1 MSKMKLQITPGRDE
15 LRAVRR
21 ESRML
26 YWSVA
31 LFSAFANLLMLTG
44 PMYML
49 QVYDRVLSSR
59 SIETLV
65 ALTALVAF
73 LYCIM
78 GVLDFTRGRI
88 LARIGA
94 RFQTRL
100 ERRVFDA
107 VLTNSSRA
115 QTEGAQTGLS
125 DLAVL
130 QRFISSPA
138 PTVVFD
144 IPWTP
149 VFLVGLSIFHPWLG
163 YLAMAGGGVLIVIAL
178 LNQTLMS
185 GPLQRS
191 NINAHGAALFA
202 EQLRV
207 ESELVQS
214 LGLQTNAFK
223 RWRTK
228 SKLSLREQLVTTD
241 ISGFFTTSTK
251 TVRLFLQSAML
262 GLGAVLV
269 LRGELSAGAMIAGSI
284 LMGRALAPI
293 ELAIGQWPT
302 FQRARKSWDTLATLL
317 SKTPYLT
324 PQTQL
329 PSPRAKLKAQSLTI
343 VPPGRTKASLR
354 MINFV
359 LEPGQAMGVIGPSG
373 AGKSTLAKAITG
385 TWPAAGGN
393 VRLDQATIDQYRPE
407 RLGEYIGYLPQRVQL
422 FDGTIAENIARLSPD
437 PDDAQ
442 ITAAAQQADA
452 HDMILKLPEGYDTPV
467 SATGGRLSGGQ
478 IQRIGLARALY
489 SDPVVLVLDEP
500 NSNLDNQGADALNTA
515 IRRVKAQGK
524 SVVIMAHRPAAI
536 HECDLLLVL
545 KNGTVEAF
553 GPRDTI
559 LHKSVQNHESII
571 SACAAGGIQ

>member
-1 MSKMKLQITPGRDE
+1 MSKIKHQIAPGREE
-15 LRAVRR
+15 LRAIRR

-44 PMYML
+44 PIYML

-59 SIETLV
+59 SVETLV

-94 RFQTRL
+94 HFQDQL

-107 VLTNSSRA
+107 VLTNSMRG
-115 QTEGAQTGLS
+115 QTKGAQTGLS
-125 DLAVL
+125 DLEVL

-138 PTVVFD
+138 PTAVFD

-185 GPLQRS
+185 QPLQRA
-191 NINAHGAALFA
+191 NINAQRASLFA
-202 EQLRV
+202 EQLRM

-214 LGLQTNAFK
+214 LGLQKNAFE
-223 RWRTK
+223 RWRAK
-228 SKLSLREQLVTTD
+228 SKLSLTEQLATTD

-251 TVRLFLQSAML
+251 TFRLFLQSAML

-269 LRGELSAGAMIAGSI
+269 LQGELSAGAMIAGSI

-293 ELAIGQWPT
+293 ELAIGQWHT
-302 FQRARKSWDTLATLL
+302 FQRARKSWESLATLL
-317 SKTPYLT
+317 SKTPKPT
-324 PQTQL
+324 PRTHL
-329 PSPRAKLKAQSLTI
+329 PSPSSKLEARSLTI
-343 VPPGRTKASLR
+343 VPPGHTKASLR
-354 MINFV
+354 MVNFV
-359 LEPGQAMGVIGPSG
+359 LEPGQAIGVIGPSG
-373 AGKSTLAKAITG
+373 AGKSTLAKALTG
-385 TWPAAGGN
+385 TWPAAGGK
-393 VRLDQATIDQYRPE
+393 VRLGEATLDQYCPE
-407 RLGEYIGYLPQRVQL
+407 RLGEYIGYLPQRVHL
-422 FDGTIAENIARLSPD
+422 FDGTISENIARLSPD

-442 ITAAAQQADA
+442 ITAAALQADA
-452 HDMILKLPEGYDTPV
+452 HDMILKLSEGYNTPV
-467 SATGGRLSGGQ
+467 SATGGQLSGGQ

-489 SDPVVLVLDEP
+489 SNPVVLVLDEP
-500 NSNLDNQGADALNTA
+500 NSNLDSHGANALNSA
-515 IRRVKAQGK
+515 IRRMKAQGK

-536 HECDLLLVL
+536 QECDLLLVL
-545 KNGTVEAF
+545 QNGTVEAF
-553 GPRDTI
+553 GPRDTV
-559 LHKSVQNHESII
+559 LHKSIQNHQTII
-571 SACAAGGIQ
+571 SARAVGGSQ